1 MKNAINEIF
10 LTSGRFTFQE
20 ILKDVNAKVAEKERE
35 QRFLDIYK
43 AIDAKSSVLYNGKK
57 FKKSDVLQANRKL
70 MFEGV
75 GVLQLQPRHNR
86 SVHVVVV
93 VLSDIMFFLQ
103 ENNGKYYFV
112 ALENRPSIVPAH
124 TLLARERYLASCSTF
139 NFCVIKLAIA

>member
-1 MKNAINEIF
+1 MKSKTVREILHNNRHLAGF
-10 LTSGRFTFQE
+10 FFQE

-86 SVHVVVV
+86 SVQVVVV
-93 VLSDIMFFLQ
+93 VLSDVLFFLQ

-112 ALENRPSIVPAH
+112 ALENRPSVVPAH
-124 TLLARERYLASCSTF
+124 TLLARER
-139 NFCVIKLAIA
+139 

>member
-1 MKNAINEIF
+1 MRGKIATYQQNYINTA
-10 LTSGRFTFQE
+10 LLLQE

-43 AIDAKSSVLYNGKK
+43 AIDAKSSVVYNGKK

-70 MFEGV
+70 MFEGL

-86 SVHVVVV
+86 SVQVVVV
-93 VLSDIMFFLQ
+93 VLSDILFFLQ

-112 ALENRPSIVPAH
+112 ALENRPSVVPAH
-124 TLLARERYLASCSTF
+124 TLLARERYVQCSVPL
-139 NFCVIKLAIA
+139 NSI